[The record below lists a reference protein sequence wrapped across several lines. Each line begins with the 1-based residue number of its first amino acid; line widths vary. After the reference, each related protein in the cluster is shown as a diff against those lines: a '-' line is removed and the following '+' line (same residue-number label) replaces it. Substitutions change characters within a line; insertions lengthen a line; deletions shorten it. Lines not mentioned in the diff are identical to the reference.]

1 MKVCSKCK
9 QSKAVNDFSKRAHRK
24 SGLQSWCKE
33 CHREVD
39 KMRQKTYKKKVAD
52 KHFRRRR
59 KLEHRQF
66 IFDYVKEHPCID
78 CGESDP
84 VVLEFDHRGNK
95 LFGIGSIQGPS
106 VARERIMKEIEKCDV
121 RCVNCHRRKTAKERG
136 YFRTAA

>member
-9 QSKAVNDFSKRAHRK
+9 QNKCDTDFSKRAYGK

-33 CHREVD
+33 CHHIVD
-39 KMRQKTYKKKVAD
+39 KIRQKTHKKKTAD
-52 KHFRRRR
+52 KQFHKRR

-66 IFDYVKEHPCID
+66 IFDYLNEHPCID

-84 VVLEFDHRGNK
+84 VVLEFDHRENK
-95 LFGIGSIQGPS
+95 LFGIGSVQGPGTS
-106 VARERIMKEIEKCDV
+106 RERITKEIAKCDV